1 MCDVPGLGGFC
12 RESYNDPLAL
22 YGHLKRLGMD
32 LVTVTDH
39 DSIDAAEALRGKPD
53 FFLSEE
59 VSCVMPGGTRLHV
72 GVYDLGERHH
82 VELQRRRDD
91 LPRFLSYLREQVLFF
106 SVNHPLSRLTGQRKA
121 EDFEWFEREFPA
133 FEVLNGHMPAASNR
147 RARALAATFNKMGL
161 GGSDAHTILS
171 AGTAFT
177 EVAGARP
184 KQEYLRGLRCAQ
196 GRVGGDSG
204 STWKL
209 TRDVW
214 IIAANMM
221 RENPW
226 AGFLAPLAVAVP
238 LVTFANCVLEANF
251 ARHWAER
258 WTALLEDGTLPPA
271 GRAFKKPRSLA
282 A

>member
-1 MCDVPGLGGFC
+1 MRGRRRSWRRSESISPTCKCSQTLASPNNLPTASPRNTYHPIPPLPSGEDPSGMCDVPGLGGFC

-133 FEVLNGHMPAASNR
+133 FEVLNGHMP
-147 RARALAATFNKMGL
+147 
-161 GGSDAHTILS
+161 
-171 AGTAFT
+171 
-177 EVAGARP
+177 
-184 KQEYLRGLRCAQ
+184 
-196 GRVGGDSG
+196 
-204 STWKL
+204 
-209 TRDVW
+209 
-214 IIAANMM
+214 
-221 RENPW
+221 
-226 AGFLAPLAVAVP
+226 
-238 LVTFANCVLEANF
+238 
-251 ARHWAER
+251 
-258 WTALLEDGTLPPA
+258 
-271 GRAFKKPRSLA
+271 
-282 A
+282 

>member
-1 MCDVPGLGGFC
+1 MCDFPGLGGIC

-22 YGHLKRLGMD
+22 YAHLKRLGMD

-39 DSIDAAEALRGKPD
+39 DSIDAAETLRGLPD

-59 VSCVMPGGTRLHV
+59 VSCVLPGRTRLHV

-91 LPRFLSYLREQVLFF
+91 LPRFLAYLREQGLFF
-106 SVNHPLSRLTGQRKA
+106 GVNHPLSRLTGRRDA
-121 EDFEWFEREFPA
+121 GDFEWFEGEFPA
-133 FEVLNGHMPAASNR
+133 FEILNGHMPDASNR
-147 RARALAATFNKMGL
+147 RARALAAAFNKTGL

-177 EVAGARP
+177 EVAGALS
-184 KQEYLRGLRCAQ
+184 KQEFLKGLRHGR
-196 GRVGGDSG
+196 GRVRGASG
-204 STWKL
+204 TYWKL
-209 TRDVW
+209 TRDVL

-221 RENPW
+221 RENPL
-226 AGFLAPLAVAVP
+226 AGLLTPLVLAVP
-238 LVTFANCVLEANF
+238 LVTFANCVLEVNF
-251 ARHWAER
+251 SRHWAER
-258 WTALLEDGTLPPA
+258 WTAPLQDGTLPPD
-271 GRAFKKPRSLA
+271 GRAFKKARSLA